1 MKGRKFELADP
12 SLGRRSKEEK
22 IEMVYRHWESF
33 QAEKKRQ
40 ECART
45 QKEIAAL
52 TAYFQQFDVPRS
64 PELEAQQDQE
74 KIINLGYNPSV

>member
-64 PELEAQQDQE
+64 PELEDSTQ
-74 KIINLGYNPSV
+74 